1 LRRRG
6 LWTALSVVT
15 LLGCLCVAAAASAA
29 PVFTQ
34 VQGSPFASGGAAPV
48 AVAFS
53 PGGGF
58 LATANQTDNTVSMF
72 SVNPSTGALTP
83 VAGSPFPIGTT
94 HGPLS
99 VAFSPS
105 GGLLAT
111 ANFNSSS
118 VSVFSV
124 NPSTGALTPV
134 SGSPFSVGAGIF
146 PETVAFS
153 PSGGLL
159 ATSNQFNDS
168 VSVFSVNSSTG
179 ALTQVPSSPFATG
192 SNPHSANFSP
202 SGAFLATA
210 NFGGDNV
217 SMFSVNSSTG
227 ALTPVG
233 SPTSTGAGPFTAVF
247 SPSGGL
253 LDVSNH
259 TNNTVSAFSVNS
271 STGALTPVLGSPF
284 ATGRGPF
291 DLGFSPSGS
300 LLATSN
306 ATDNT
311 ASVFAVSSSSG
322 VLSSVAGSPF
332 ATGQSPRHPAFS
344 PSGALLAVANQTDN
358 TISMFAVG
366 PPTATIA
373 APGGGSTYPQNAT
386 VSTSFSCAD
395 AAYAPGIVSCT
406 DSLGAAAASGRLDTS
421 TIGSHIYTVTA
432 TSSDGQ
438 TGTQSITYMVAGA
451 PSASISSPASGGTY
465 GVGQSVQ
472 TSFSCREGASGPG
485 IASCVDSN
493 GASGGG
499 GGGGGGHLGTSTTG
513 SHTYTVTTTS
523 SDGQTGSQS
532 ITYTV
537 AGAPSVSIPSPA
549 SGARYKLA
557 QKVRA
562 RYSCH
567 DGVAGPG
574 ISSCVGTVRSGAP
587 IATTKPGKHTFKV
600 RAISMDGQTTTRAV
614 TYQVTRPRNQLVAP
628 PRLKP
633 NSNGEFIVTVK
644 VPGPGRVDI
653 LVTAWND
660 NLAHLALQPPPA
672 PILLQ
677 PAPGRF
683 IFARAHASASRATML
698 RIPVNP
704 NPQGQRLVAHH
715 TYQVTLRLWVT
726 YTPTG
731 GRPRSIGHYGLH
743 LP

>member
-1 LRRRG
+1 M
-6 LWTALSVVT
+6 
-15 LLGCLCVAAAASAA
+15 LLGCLCVAGAASAA
-29 PVFTQ
+29 PVFSQ
-34 VQGSPFASGGAAPV
+34 VQGSPFATGGAGPV
-48 AVAFS
+48 ALAFS
-53 PGGGF
+53 PGGKV
-58 LATANQTDNTVSMF
+58 LATANQTDNTVSVF

-105 GGLLAT
+105 GALLAT
-111 ANFNSSS
+111 ANFTSSS

-134 SGSPFSVGAGIF
+134 AGSPFPIGAT

-159 ATSNQFNDS
+159 ATSNQFSNS

-210 NFGGDNV
+210 NFGDNDV

-227 ALTPVG
+227 ALTSVG
-233 SPTSTGAGPFTAVF
+233 SPTTTGAGPFTAVF

-259 TNNTVSAFSVNS
+259 TDNTVSAFSVNS
-271 STGALTPVLGSPF
+271 STGALTPVAGSPF

-344 PSGALLAVANQTDN
+344 PSGALLAIANQTDN

-373 APGGGSTYPQNAT
+373 APGGGSTYTQNAT

-395 AAYAPGIVSCT
+395 APYAPGIVSCT
-406 DSLGAAAASGRLDTS
+406 DSLGAAAASGTLDTS
-421 TIGSHIYTVTA
+421 TIGPHTYTVTA

-438 TGTQSITYMVAGA
+438 TGTQSITYTVALA

-472 TSFSCREGASGPG
+472 TNFSCREGASGPG

-493 GASGGG
+493 GASGGS
-499 GGGGGGHLGTSTTG
+499 GHLGTSTTG
-513 SHTYTVTTTS
+513 SQTYTVTTTS

-549 SGARYKLA
+549 SGARYRLA

-600 RAISMDGQTTTRAV
+600 RAISIDGQITTKAV

-633 NSNGEFIVTVK
+633 NSNGQFTVTVK

-683 IFARAHASASRATML
+683 IFARAHASANRATTL

-731 GRPRSIGHYGLH
+731 GRPHSIGHYGLH